1 MNAALVGASTG
12 PLGRALG
19 LLLVAGLAWA
29 LALALTRTSSSATS
43 AFGPRPPAASLPR
56 GWPVLPRDLR
66 AVHPASYDGA
76 VRGARQFAAT
86 FALTFSPDATGDAQG
101 PRLVRELFAARA
113 RVLRD
118 LHELRM
124 RLPNDLEQ
132 EKLAVQAIEDQ
143 DHAMHDH
150 IEDAKERCGV
160 PGLHPGPVDGL
171 YYNRWYR
178 ASNDDIR

>member
-1 MNAALVGASTG
+1 MNAAL
-12 PLGRALG
+12 RALCLLATAALAWVLFNRAHARPALLGG
-19 LLLVAGLAWA
+19 LLGGHA
-29 LALALTRTSSSATS
+29 TR
-43 AFGPRPPAASLPR
+43 RLPR
-56 GWPVLPRDLR
+56 GWPPLPPALR
-66 AVHPASYDGA
+66 AVHPRSYDAALRDLGHFA
-76 VRGARQFAAT
+76 DVFARTFRPEAAG
-86 FALTFSPDATGDAQG
+86 SDQG

-124 RLPNDLEQ
+124 RLPNDLEL
-132 EKLAVQAIEDQ
+132 ETAAVHATEEQ

-171 YYNRWYR
+171 FYNRWYR
-178 ASNDDIR
+178 AANDDIK